1 MRADRNPYPF
11 HHRQPQRP
19 AVSIGYQPAPAR
31 PLHRKR
37 RALAGTVGYLF
48 AVTVA
53 AKALLGFFAP

>member
-1 MRADRNPYPF
+1 MRPDRSPYPF

-19 AVSIGYQPAPAR
+19 AVSIGYRPVTLPA
-31 PLHRKR
+31 HRKR
-37 RALAGTVGYLF
+37 RLLAGTVGYLF

>member
-11 HHRQPQRP
+11 HHRQLQRP
-19 AVSIGYQPAPAR
+19 AVSIGYR
-31 PLHRKR
+31 PVTLPTHRKR
-37 RALAGTVGYLF
+37 RILAGTAGYLF